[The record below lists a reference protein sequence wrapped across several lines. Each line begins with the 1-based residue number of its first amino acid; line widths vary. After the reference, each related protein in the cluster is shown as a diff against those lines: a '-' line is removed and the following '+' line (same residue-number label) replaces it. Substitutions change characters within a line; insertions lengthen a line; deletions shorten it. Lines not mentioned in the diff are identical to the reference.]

1 MKSDEHSDV
10 HSIRQGLLLSV
21 FHRKKSIDFKEF
33 FTQNVSIRSI
43 RMFLANAPNQ
53 NWTVYQRG
61 VKTAFLNGK
70 LNDVVFVGQ
79 PEGFVVRDRP
89 THVYRL
95 LKGPLWPLA
104 GA

>member
-1 MKSDEHSDV
+1 
-10 HSIRQGLLLSV
+10 
-21 FHRKKSIDFKEF
+21 
-33 FTQNVSIRSI
+33 
-43 RMFLANAPNQ
+43 MFLANAPNQ

-70 LNDVVFVGQ
+70 LNDAVYVSQ

-89 THVYRL
+89 THVYHL

>member
-1 MKSDEHSDV
+1 
-10 HSIRQGLLLSV
+10 
-21 FHRKKSIDFKEF
+21 
-33 FTQNVSIRSI
+33 
-43 RMFLANAPNQ
+43 MFLANAPNQ

-61 VKTAFLNGK
+61 VKTAFLKGK
-70 LNDVVFVGQ
+70 LNDVAYVSQ

-95 LKGPLWPLA
+95 LKGPLWSLA